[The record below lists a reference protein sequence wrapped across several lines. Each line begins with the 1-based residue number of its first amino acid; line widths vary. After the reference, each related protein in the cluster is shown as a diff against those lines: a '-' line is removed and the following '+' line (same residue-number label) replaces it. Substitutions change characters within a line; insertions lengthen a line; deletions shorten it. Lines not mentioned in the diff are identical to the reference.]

1 MEKSILCSSY
11 YVEKFVGNMLLSDSV
26 KMLIHLSYEAVIA
39 KPKTQ
44 IISITVE

>member
-1 MEKSILCSSY
+1 MQKSFLCSSY

-26 KMLIHLSYEAVIA
+26 RMLTHLSYEAAIA